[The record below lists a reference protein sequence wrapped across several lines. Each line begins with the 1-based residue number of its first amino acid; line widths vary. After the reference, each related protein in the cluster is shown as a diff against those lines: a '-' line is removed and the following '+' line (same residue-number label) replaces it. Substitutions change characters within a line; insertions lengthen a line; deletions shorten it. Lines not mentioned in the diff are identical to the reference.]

1 MCSSFGFQL
10 KIRFEILKVRFV
22 TKKKRTWNL
31 RLITDFYLHFLSSRF
46 NLKQFS
52 PDFCCYTDVKQARH
66 SMIEG
71 TSSNLLF
78 FLKCQFLFGLSYCNI
93 KYERASFQDGQR
105 RAACCAPQKS
115 GKGFAEAYSDIIH
128 GPGRSSCTVWGPAV
142 VCWNSAPD
150 IFPRKDKNRPTLASQ
165 SQMKGSYFI
174 LGGLNYCVLTFKLII
189 WYNAL
194 IVYMHVL
201 TLYSYLK
208 KYLY

>member
-1 MCSSFGFQL
+1 MFVRLLDKWCDVLQL
-10 KIRFEILKVRFV
+10 WFSTENKILNIKSKICN
-22 TKKKRTWNL
+22 KKERTWNL

-78 FLKCQFLFGLSYCNI
+78 FLKCHFLFGLSYWNI

-150 IFPRKDKNRPTLASQ
+150 ISLEKIKTDQHWPHNLKWRGPTL
-165 SQMKGSYFI
+165 F
-174 LGGLNYCVLTFKLII
+174 
-189 WYNAL
+189 
-194 IVYMHVL
+194 
-201 TLYSYLK
+201 
-208 KYLY
+208 